1 MNYREKIRKAIECP
15 QFGYAT
21 YGEWGALTLKQRTY
35 IKRLLDELDSADNYI
50 KNVYLENQKLQTE
63 KEQSNSLVN
72 SCQEEI
78 RRLKKQLEEWNHHLK
93 CSKEML
99 DIQGHNGNYNYDS
112 YMLGIYNGMEYII
125 ALFETREPIFK
136 SGKDIE
142 FISDKT
148 QQKEFIEYMNKT
160 IEELECDDVD
170 DEEMKGYLIQR
181 IYTFKE
187 ILSKYKEIIGE

>member
-1 MNYREKIRKAIECP
+1 MNKEDYFKYYIQGSDHYLIPRDIFEELFDEMSNWREEVKE
-15 QFGYAT
+15 
-21 YGEWGALTLKQRTY
+21 LKEKY
-35 IKRLLDELDSADNYI
+35 LNAVADY
-50 KNVYLENQKLQTE
+50 ETTMFE
-63 KEQSNSLVN
+63 KEQLNSLVN

-78 RRLKKQLEEWNHHLK
+78 RQLKEQLEEWKHHLK

-112 YMLGIYNGMEYII
+112 YMLGLYNGMEYII
-125 ALFETREPIFK
+125 ALFETREPNFI
-136 SGKDIE
+136 SGKDVE
-142 FISDKT
+142 FTNNKT

-181 IYTFKE
+181 IDTFKE
-187 ILSKYKEIIGE
+187 ILSKYKEIIGGKE